1 MKEKMYSRE
10 NYPEFALENTKTGI
24 LKVQV
29 SGANQAFPLS
39 DVEVEIWKEING
51 DKVVFFK
58 GTTDNSGIIDNII
71 LPAKPSKKDVEEAS
85 DIIYTSYILTITYP
99 KNNVTKSYEIGIF
112 DDLKVIQP
120 IRIST
125 MSTEM
130 GGIDNV

>member
-1 MKEKMYSRE
+1 MKEKMYSSE
-10 NYPEFALENTKTGI
+10 NYPEFALENSKTGI

>member
-1 MKEKMYSRE
+1 MKEKTYSSESYPDFASE
-10 NYPEFALENTKTGI
+10 NSKTGI

-39 DVEVEIWKEING
+39 GVEVEIWKEING

-85 DIIYTSYILTITYP
+85 DIIYTNYMLTITYP
-99 KNNVTKSYEIGIF
+99 KSDITKDYQIGIF

-125 MSTEM
+125 MGEEM
-130 GGIDNV
+130 GGINNG